1 MVKIEK
7 ESDNFVFE
15 IMGFHKLWSFK
26 SSLTIPAAHI
36 GSVYAD
42 QAKSSW
48 VWGIENAWNTNTGS
62 NHRRNIHC
70 KSRL

>member
-15 IMGFHKLWSFK
+15 IMGFHKLWALK

-62 NHRRNIHC
+62 NHGRNIHC

>member
-1 MVKIEK
+1 MGIE
-7 ESDNFVFE
+7 N
-15 IMGFHKLWSFK
+15 
-26 SSLTIPAAHI
+26 SLTIPAAHI